1 MTKDIWSKTVWYV
14 YLSPQGI
21 RAKARKLTDGEL
33 RPGELL
39 MYVVR
44 GCSRKKVLQDAAT
57 AVRQAYAKRR
67 AVKALE
73 RRTEAQQAAKQ
84 AAAV

>member
-1 MTKDIWSKTVWYV
+1 MTKDVWSKTVWYV

-21 RAKARKLTDGEL
+21 RAKARRLTDGEL

-39 MYVVR
+39 LYVVR
-44 GCSRKKVLQDAAT
+44 GCSRKKVLRDAET
-57 AVRQAYAKRR
+57 AIRAAYAKRW

-73 RRTEAQQAAKQ
+73 QRTEAQQAAKQ
-84 AAAV
+84 AAG